1 MNIKFI
7 SAKVS
12 IFAVLTSPMIFCG
25 CENIQNLKADFNKWR
40 KGESSKEVTQEG
52 SVADAEPGTG
62 EYFPVQKVTLKDSV
76 SQRGV
81 LSASE
86 RIDIRAD
93 KNLKLGPAK
102 VATFA
107 KVKKGELLFEVDTK
121 DIVSKQIESK
131 ERLEQAKIDL
141 DAAKTQLGFAT
152 KQLERK
158 KVLAQKGITPK
169 KELEDT
175 EQAFEQADT
184 AVQTKELDLKKAARE
199 NAEANDAMTSANIIA
214 PIDGI
219 VSKID
224 QGAKDVSE
232 GHVLATISNM
242 NSLSIYVVVDE
253 SMITRMPVGFP
264 VEVSLDA
271 LQGKIITGVV
281 KSAGKSAQGLAFSNN
296 FEVKIDLPA
305 DSTKGENLNDGF
317 EATVTAVFEERKEV
331 LAIPKAAI
339 KQSGDGTFVLVAK
352 SLGGRPSPRKAK
364 IGLQTELEVE
374 VIEGLTIGEYVVVG
388 KRG

>member
-1 MNIKFI
+1 MNTKSN

-12 IFAVLTSPMIFCG
+12 MFAMFASLMVFCG
-25 CENIQNLKADFNKWR
+25 CENIQNLKAGFNKWR
-40 KGESSKEVTQEG
+40 KSEEPTKVAQEG
-52 SVADAEPGTG
+52 SMTDAEPGAG

-76 SQRGV
+76 SKRGV

-86 RIDIRAD
+86 RVDIRAD
-93 KNLKLGPAK
+93 KNLKLGSAK
-102 VATFA
+102 VETFA
-107 KVKKGELLFEVDTK
+107 KVKKGQLLFEVDTK
-121 DIVSKQIESK
+121 EIVAKQIESK

-141 DAAKTQLGFAT
+141 DSAKTQLGFLT
-152 KQLERK
+152 KQLDRK

-175 EQAFEQADT
+175 EQEFEQADT

-199 NAEANDAMTSANIIA
+199 NAEANAAMTSANIIS

-271 LQGKIITGVV
+271 LQGKVITGVV
-281 KSAGKSAQGLAFSNN
+281 KSAAKSQSSAFSNN
-296 FEVKIDLPA
+296 FEVKVDLPEDA
-305 DSTKGENLNDGF
+305 TKGENLNDGF
-317 EATVTAVFEERKEV
+317 EASVTAVFEERKEV

-364 IGLQTELEVE
+364 IGLQTELEAE
-374 VIEGLTIGEYVVVG
+374 VIEGLSIGEYVVVG